1 MKSKKI
7 LYLFGSKSDLIHF
20 EKVEKI
26 LNEQL
31 VPYDVKILSAHRNL
45 EELITFI
52 KERSKDYSTIIAVA
66 GFSAALPGLVASL
79 SDVPVLGVPISSS
92 PIKLDALYS
101 MIEMPKGVP
110 LAVCSYDKPG
120 IINATLLSLR
130 ITGEKVLFEKFKKA
144 VVK

>member
-20 EKVEKI
+20 EGVEKI
-26 LNEQL
+26 LKEKL
-31 VPYDVKILSAHRNL
+31 ISYDVKILSAHRNL
-45 EELITFI
+45 EELTLFI
-52 KERSKDYSTIIAVA
+52 KERSSDYSTIIAIA

-79 SDVPVLGVPISSS
+79 SDVPVFGVPISSS

-110 LAVCSYDKPG
+110 LAVCSYDKTG
-120 IINATLLSLR
+120 IINATLLSLK
-130 ITGEKVLFEKFKKA
+130 IMGEKVLFEKFKKA
-144 VVK
+144 VLK